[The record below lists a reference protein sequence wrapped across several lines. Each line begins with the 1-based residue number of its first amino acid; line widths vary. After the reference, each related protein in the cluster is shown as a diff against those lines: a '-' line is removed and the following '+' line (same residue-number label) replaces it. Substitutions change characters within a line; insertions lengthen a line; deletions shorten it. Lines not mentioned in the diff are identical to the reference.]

1 MRPGER
7 VTLAVRPG
15 ARNRRSAWPLSA
27 VTDKPTPLTDE
38 PLFRHSVVSP
48 LRYPGAKRQLV
59 PIIESLAR
67 ANFPPPRL
75 FVEPF
80 CGGATTTLRLLGLG
94 VVDHGILADI
104 DPLVAAF
111 WKTAAFDSHW
121 LIDAIS
127 AEPVTVERWDW
138 WRAAKPRG
146 RRDRALKC
154 IFLNRTTFSGILHGR
169 AGPIGG
175 RAQKSAY
182 KIDCRFGLE
191 GLTRRI
197 EGVANLAATG
207 RILDVWESDWRSTL
221 SRVSTMSNMIS
232 SSEMVVYLDPPYVDK
247 AEWLYQWSF
256 NSTEHEELASA
267 LRQEARFNWILSYD
281 DNGVV
286 RKLYADAPD
295 LVCLHVSQRYTA
307 AGSEVRSTKDE
318 LLVTNLTAVPASDK
332 YRRLNATTG
341 KGDEPQSETSS
352 LSISMATQLELD
364 I

>member
-1 MRPGER
+1 M
-7 VTLAVRPG
+7 
-15 ARNRRSAWPLSA
+15 
-27 VTDKPTPLTDE
+27 DKPTPLTDQA
-38 PLFRHSVVSP
+38 LFRHSVVSP

-111 WKTAAFDSHW
+111 WKTAAFDSRW
-121 LIDAIS
+121 LIEAIS
-127 AEPVTVERWDW
+127 DEPVTVERWDW
-138 WRAAKPRG
+138 WRAAEPKG

-182 KIDCRFGLE
+182 KIDCRFGLD

-197 EGVANLAATG
+197 EGVADLAATG

-221 SRVSTMSNMIS
+221 SRVSAMSNIIS
-232 SSEMVVYLDPPYVDK
+232 SSEIVVYLDPPYVDK

-256 NSTEHEELASA
+256 NSAEHENLASA
-267 LRQEARFNWILSYD
+267 LQQEARLNWILSYD

-286 RKLYADAPD
+286 RKLYAHAQG
-295 LVCLHVSQRYTA
+295 LACLHVSQRYTA
-307 AGSEVRSTKDE
+307 AGSEVRNTKDE
-318 LLVTNLTAVPASDK
+318 LLVTNLKAVPKSDK
-332 YRRLNATTG
+332 YRVLNATASNG
-341 KGDEPQSETSS
+341 SESQNDASS
-352 LSISMATQLELD
+352 LPTTIGTQLELD
-364 I
+364 V